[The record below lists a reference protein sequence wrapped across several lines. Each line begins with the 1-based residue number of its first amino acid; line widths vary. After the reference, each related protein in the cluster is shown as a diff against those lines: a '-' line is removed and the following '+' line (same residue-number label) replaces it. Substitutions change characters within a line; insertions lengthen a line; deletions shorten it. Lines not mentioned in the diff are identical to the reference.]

1 MELKRKGPFFLIILL
16 IFFLIGIVYADWTID
31 DEWTVSDEWTIA
43 EAANGNGNGEVGTF
57 KVYVEDTGSV
67 GFQNTPDHNVTLTVS
82 SGTLNSSDS
91 SLSMEYRR
99 KRGVL
104 TVNSSTEFTLD
115 FDYSDTTLYLSTQI
129 NSGDWIPRDKGT
141 SLAVNADSQLGVQW
155 RERIFNPFDEYVNLY
170 IGLGGLGLMVLSSF
184 FVAKKARE
192 FGGAQDLS
200 ALGISF
206 VGVLIGAGLIL
217 VWLW

>member
-1 MELKRKGPFFLIILL
+1 MNVKPLLILILL
-16 IFFLIGIVYADWTID
+16 FSFLLMVGISKAG
-31 DEWTVSDEWTIA
+31 VS
-43 EAANGNGNGEVGTF
+43 GTF
-57 KVYVEDTGSV
+57 KLYVEDTGSV
-67 GFQNTPDHNVTLTVS
+67 GFQPTPEQNVTLTVS

-104 TVNSSTEFTLD
+104 TVNSSTGFTLD
-115 FDYSDTTLYLSTQI
+115 FDYSDATLYLSTKVK
-129 NSGDWIPRDKGT
+129 GGGWIPQDKGD
-141 SLAVNADSQLGVQW
+141 SLAVSANEQLGVQW
-155 RERIFNPFDEYVNLY
+155 RERIFNPFDEYVDLY

-184 FVAKKARE
+184 FVAKKARD

-200 ALGISF
+200 VLGISF